1 MCLSWR
7 LSDIILK
14 FIREHKVSPM
24 FLFPMLIA
32 FWWIPGA
39 SFSFPLSILVL
50 WQICRI
56 FIEIHWPISKKQL
69 HDLHLIPRDH
79 ETVDLMMQSFH
90 WVVFSRTS
98 IFLTVRLR
106 AISTWYLVIALWT
119 VVLLQLIRTEIT
131 HWVALLCTLLFE
143 YLKMTVFYP
152 FLMYKNLLKTILQNN
167 FVDSKLF
174 RTLCYSVSNLRMM

>member
-1 MCLSWR
+1 MLLFHFHCQSWFCGR
-7 LSDIILK
+7 FVESSLK
-14 FIREHKVSPM
+14 FIDQSPRSSCM
-24 FLFPMLIA
+24 TYIWSPEKQSNSNFLY
-32 FWWIPGA
+32 
-39 SFSFPLSILVL
+39 
-50 WQICRI
+50 
-56 FIEIHWPISKKQL
+56 EIVE
-69 HDLHLIPRDH
+69 DH

-152 FLMYKNLLKTILQNN
+152 FLMYKNLLKTVLQNN